1 MTAELK
7 ELGVMVGATARLDTK
22 GEWVTL
28 TPWVNGVGYGTMYL
42 SPRDARELAKELEN
56 YADKVQF
63 KL

>member
-1 MTAELK
+1 MDKTLK
-7 ELGVMVGATARLDTK
+7 ESGVMTGATARLDTK

-42 SPRDARELAKELEN
+42 SPTDTRELAKELEG

-63 KL
+63 NL